1 MIAKRI
7 ALRNQQ
13 MSSFARLVQYI
24 TGTQEKHERV
34 GTIRVTNC
42 QSEVPAW
49 AALEAEAVQTNNTR
63 TRMDKTYHLL
73 ISFREGD
80 APSEDT
86 LRAVEDR
93 ICETLGYG
101 EHQRVSAVHYDTDH
115 MHIHLAINKIHPTRF
130 TAHEPYY
137 DKRALGALCIKLEQE
152 YSIAADNHVP
162 RMTQGEARAQDMEKA
177 SGIESLIG
185 WIKRGVLSDLII
197 CDSWA
202 EMHALL
208 AKNGL
213 TMAERGNGLVIVDR
227 NGIGAKASSVSR
239 HLSKP
244 ALEKRMGAFTPATVT
259 LTPER
264 QYVPKAVASTI
275 DTSALWALYER
286 ERREHKQ
293 RHAVMADRAK
303 SRKERRINAALSA
316 AKTKRALIK
325 LTKGRSAK
333 TILYHAVAKSLT
345 KELEHIRQDY
355 RQDRQAIYEKGRMG
369 AWYDWLKVKATQG
382 NAEALEVLRKRYARQ
397 AHGNAIA
404 GEAPHASRQRINLT
418 IDTVTKRGTVH
429 YQLAKTVIR
438 DEGNRL
444 RLSDNLGEDVLT
456 PTLHIAIQRFGPHL
470 SIQGTEKF
478 RAQVIDIATRANL
491 KVTFADPVMEEQR
504 KARTATQAPEAP
516 ADDAVARYVA
526 ERTAKR
532 EKGIALPPHRRYSAA
547 DAGTYA
553 YAGMRHVEGKT
564 LMLLQTPTEIL
575 VMPLDEKTAHRLRR
589 MRVGM
594 KVETKGIGM
603 VRMRA
608 RRL

>member
-49 AALEAEAVQTNNTR
+49 AALEAEAVQANNTR

-86 LRAVEDR
+86 MRAVEDR

-115 MHIHLAINKIHPTRF
+115 MHIHLAINKIHPIRF

-152 YSIAADNHVP
+152 YTIAADNHVP

-185 WIKRGVLSDLII
+185 WIKRGVLSELII
-197 CDSWA
+197 CDSWQ

-213 TMAERGNGLVIVDR
+213 TMAERGNGLVIVDKR
-227 NGIGAKASSVSR
+227 GIGAKASSVSR
-239 HLSKP
+239 YLSKP
-244 ALEKRMGAFTPATVT
+244 ALEKRMGAFKPATAA

-264 QYVPKAVASTI
+264 EYVPKAVASTI

-293 RHAVMADRAK
+293 RHAVMAERAK
-303 SRKERRINAALSA
+303 QRKDRRVAAALQS

-325 LTKGRSAK
+325 LTKGRAAK
-333 TILYHAVAKSLT
+333 AILYHAVAKSVT

-369 AWYDWLKVKATQG
+369 AWYDWLKIKATQG
-382 NAEALEVLRKRYARQ
+382 NAEALEVLRRRYARQ

-404 GEAPHASRQRINLT
+404 GEAPHIARQRVNLT

-444 RLSDNLGEDVLT
+444 RLSDNLGDDVLT
-456 PTLHIAIQRFGPHL
+456 PTLHIAIQRFGPKL
-470 SIQGTEKF
+470 AIQGTEKF
-478 RAQVIDIATRANL
+478 RAQVIDIATKANL
-491 KVTFADPVMEEQR
+491 KVTFADPAMEEQR
-504 KARTATQAPEAP
+504 QARTASQMPAAP

-532 EKGIALPPHRRYSAA
+532 EKGIAIPPHRRYADA
-547 DAGTYA
+547 DAGSHA
-553 YAGMRHVEGKT
+553 FAGMRHVEGKT

-589 MRVGM
+589 LRVGM
-594 KVETKGIGM
+594 KLETKGIGM